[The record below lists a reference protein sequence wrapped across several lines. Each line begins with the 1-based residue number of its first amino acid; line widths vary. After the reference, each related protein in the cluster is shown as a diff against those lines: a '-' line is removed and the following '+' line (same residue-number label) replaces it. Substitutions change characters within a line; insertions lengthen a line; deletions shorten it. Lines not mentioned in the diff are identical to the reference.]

1 MNVWHCQKNSSP
13 VAGCKYM
20 VPPIYNIEK
29 YRYKFKENGKSP
41 GELRSKPSAGKPL
54 GWGGVDIKKEGIKPS
69 PFSLGSVRDAIFTNQ
84 AAETASLVQF

>member
-1 MNVWHCQKNSSP
+1 MYGIAKRTVLLLL
-13 VAGCKYM
+13 VANIWSHRY
-20 VPPIYNIEK
+20 YNIEK